1 MKNQTLLPLNLK
13 CNYLNNPLGIET
25 PIPRFSWEL
34 DSNIRGERQTAYH
47 ILVAGSRG
55 MLDNDKGDLWDSGYV
70 KSDESIHIHYAGK
83 SLNSEQKCYW
93 KVRVRDGE
101 GSSSLWSESAFWEMG
116 LLKKE
121 DWQARWIG
129 NRMGGIGED
138 LPMPA
143 PHFRKVVQLQK
154 KVVSAR
160 AYICG
165 LGYYE
170 LYINGN
176 KIGDDLLSPAFTRYD
191 KTVLYNTYD
200 LGYAFTEGENV
211 IGVILGNGWYNCF
224 TSEVWD
230 FKQAAWRDQPKLL
243 LQVHIYFEDGE
254 ELVVITDDK
263 WKTSTGPI
271 LFDGLR
277 NGEVYDARLEKYGWN
292 LPGYD
297 DSSWRLAIIAKPP
310 GGTLRSQQ
318 MTPIKMMATISPID
332 LKEVRPDVW
341 VYDIGQNISGWA
353 QLKVEGHTGA
363 EVVIKYAEKLKVD
376 TDIDTSNIDS
386 FIKSGE
392 FQTDRYI
399 LKGQGIEVWEPRF
412 AYHGFRYVQVTGF
425 PGKPTLDN
433 IEGRVVHTAFES
445 LGEFSSSN
453 ELFNAIQSC
462 VRWSTLG
469 NYHGMPT
476 DCPHRE
482 KNGWTGDAQLSAEQ
496 VLLNFN
502 PMTAYTKWMRDFKDV
517 QRISGQ
523 LPGIVPTGGWGFN
536 WGSGPA
542 WDSAII
548 LIPWYMY
555 IYCADKSI
563 IEEMYDSMK
572 LYVDFMTSM
581 AVDHIV
587 DFGLGDWCPPTGGPT
602 GHKCP
607 TVVTDSAYYYVD
619 AVTVAK
625 VAELIGNAYDAYMY
639 GQLALKIREAFRER
653 FIDKQTGQVTG
664 DCQTSMACALYQ
676 GLVDE
681 GEQEKVLSA
690 LINEIEKQH
699 FHIDCGIL
707 GAKYAMHS
715 LTDLGRADLAY
726 RMANQT
732 TFPSWGHWISQGA
745 TTLWETWNGDAS
757 RNHHMFSDIGAWFY
771 KGLAGI
777 NPDPDNPGFRHVIIR
792 PNPVGDL
799 KWVYARHRSMYGWI
813 SVRWEVQDDCFKL
826 DVDIPANCGATIYM
840 PAKRVEEV
848 YESGKPVEQAAGISI
863 GNQENGRLMLHIGS
877 GEYAFCSM
885 NPG

>member
-1 MKNQTLLPLNLK
+1 
-13 CNYLNNPLGIET
+13 
-25 PIPRFSWEL
+25 
-34 DSNIRGERQTAYH
+34 
-47 ILVAGSRG
+47 
-55 MLDNDKGDLWDSGYV
+55 
-70 KSDESIHIHYAGK
+70 
-83 SLNSEQKCYW
+83 
-93 KVRVRDGE
+93 
-101 GSSSLWSESAFWEMG
+101 
-116 LLKKE
+116 
-121 DWQARWIG
+121 
-129 NRMGGIGED
+129 
-138 LPMPA
+138 
-143 PHFRKVVQLQK
+143 
-154 KVVSAR
+154 
-160 AYICG
+160 
-165 LGYYE
+165 
-170 LYINGN
+170 
-176 KIGDDLLSPAFTRYD
+176 
-191 KTVLYNTYD
+191 
-200 LGYAFTEGENV
+200 
-211 IGVILGNGWYNCF
+211 
-224 TSEVWD
+224 
-230 FKQAAWRDQPKLL
+230 
-243 LQVHIYFEDGE
+243 
-254 ELVVITDDK
+254 
-263 WKTSTGPI
+263 
-271 LFDGLR
+271 
-277 NGEVYDARLEKYGWN
+277 
-292 LPGYD
+292 
-297 DSSWRLAIIAKPP
+297 
-310 GGTLRSQQ
+310 
-318 MTPIKMMATISPID
+318 
-332 LKEVRPDVW
+332 
-341 VYDIGQNISGWA
+341 
-353 QLKVEGHTGA
+353 
-363 EVVIKYAEKLKVD
+363 
-376 TDIDTSNIDS
+376 
-386 FIKSGE
+386 
-392 FQTDRYI
+392 
-399 LKGQGIEVWEPRF
+399 
-412 AYHGFRYVQVTGF
+412 
-425 PGKPTLDN
+425 
-433 IEGRVVHTAFES
+433 
-445 LGEFSSSN
+445 
-453 ELFNAIQSC
+453 
-462 VRWSTLG
+462 
-469 NYHGMPT
+469 
-476 DCPHRE
+476 
-482 KNGWTGDAQLSAEQ
+482 
-496 VLLNFN
+496 
-502 PMTAYTKWMRDFKDV
+502 
-517 QRISGQ
+517 
-523 LPGIVPTGGWGFN
+523 
-536 WGSGPA
+536 
-542 WDSAII
+542 
-548 LIPWYMY
+548 MY

-625 VAELIGNAYDAYMY
+625 VAELIGNVHDAYMY